1 MRRLVGCR
9 LAWIISACAGLF
21 VALPRHAGSQTPSE
35 FYQGKTIRLI
45 IGAAAGGGYDL
56 PGRAL
61 ANHFSRHIPGQPK
74 VTVENMP
81 GASSLIMTNYL
92 YNIAP
97 RDGTVIGMVNNSIPL
112 EPRLKVLTRQG
123 STAQFDLE
131 KMAWIGSPVREPHLL
146 WSWSSAAR
154 TVEDMRHN
162 KVIIGSNGVGG
173 DNYIMPFLANKLL
186 GTKAVLVAG
195 YPGTNDTFLAV
206 ERGEVHGGGTSLLN
220 LMANRPEWFRDGR
233 ASVIINFG
241 TQRLPELPQVPTA
254 VELAQ
259 SEADKDLFRFLA
271 MKFEM
276 ARPLALPPGVPTE
289 RVKILQDAFD
299 ATMRDPDYIAEAK
312 RIGLDVSP
320 LRGTEIVKL
329 IRDIGATPEPVVQRL
344 RELLGEA
351 DGK

>member
-1 MRRLVGCR
+1 MGVWFSRLIGR
-9 LAWIISACAGLF
+9 LMAASLLLVAGPTF
-21 VALPRHAGSQTPSE
+21 AQNQSSQD

-61 ANHFSRHIPGQPK
+61 ANHITRHISGAPK
-74 VTVENMP
+74 IVVENMP

-123 STAQFDLE
+123 GGAQFDLE
-131 KMAWIGSPVREPHLL
+131 KMSWIGSPVREPHLM
-146 WSWSSAAR
+146 WAWSAAAR
-154 TVEDMRHN
+154 NIEDMRQR

-173 DNYIMPFLANKLL
+173 DNYILPFLANKLL
-186 GTKAVLVAG
+186 GTQAVLVTG

-206 ERGEVHGGGTSLLN
+206 ERGEAQGGGTSLLN
-220 LMANRPEWFRDGR
+220 LMANRSEWFLDGR
-233 ASVIINFG
+233 ASVIVNFG
-241 TQRLPELPQVPTA
+241 TERLPEIPQVPTA
-254 VELAQ
+254 IELAQ
-259 SEADKDLFRFLA
+259 TRGDKELFRFFA

-276 ARPLALPPGVPTE
+276 ARPLALPPGVAPE
-289 RVKILQDAFD
+289 RVQALQDAFD
-299 ATMRDPDYIAEAK
+299 ETMKDPQYIAEARK
-312 RIGLDVSP
+312 IGLDVSP

-329 IRDIGATPEPVVQRL
+329 VKEIQATPEPVVQRL
-344 RELLGEA
+344 RELLAEA